1 MEYKIL
7 VKKVNRGM
15 YAFKIVTTTLVILIM
30 GVLFFL
36 INDIEWKKDKATII
50 GFSLIELLYLMT
62 IIGMWW

>member
-1 MEYKIL
+1 
-7 VKKVNRGM
+7 M

-30 GVLFFL
+30 GVLFFF